1 MNTRTGFR
9 TSAPIEHPAAYAN
22 AIKRN
27 IIQNA
32 QKTFER
38 TYADAEAVLAFIGD
52 GRDYNDNGRVTYKE
66 GFLGSLAQAYD
77 SFGKLT
83 EGQVNAVRKCIVQ
96 REERRAEWAS
106 KQAALKA
113 DCKHLGEVGKK
124 ITLTLTIRHI
134 VVLDGIYG
142 ASYIYILEDADKNVV
157 IYKGKSDVMGW
168 KPDGSVREK
177 GDTFTV
183 TATVKDHGV
192 RDGVKQTVIQR
203 PKLVNPT

>member
-22 AIKRN
+22 AVKRN

-52 GRDYNDNGRVTYKE
+52 GREYNDNNRVTYKE
-66 GFLGSLAQAYD
+66 GFVGSLAQAYD

-106 KQAALKA
+106 KQAALNA
-113 DCKHLGEVGKK
+113 DRKHLGEVGEK
-124 ITLTLTIRHI
+124 ITVTLTVVHI

-142 ASYIYILEDADKNVV
+142 SNYIHICEDADKNVV
-157 IYKGKSDVMGW
+157 IYKGKASNF
-168 KPDGSVREK
+168 PLK
-177 GDTFTV
+177 GETATI
-183 TATVKDHGV
+183 TATVNNHAV
-192 RDGVKQTVIQR
+192 REGVKQTVIQR

>member
-1 MNTRTGFR
+1 MTIRCNR
-9 TSAPIEHPAAYAN
+9 SAAPIEHPAAYAN
-22 AIKRN
+22 AVKRN

-38 TYADAEAVLAFIGD
+38 TYADAEAVLAFID
-52 GRDYNDNGRVTYKE
+52 VGREYNDNNRVTYKE

-106 KQAALKA
+106 KKAALNA
-113 DCKHLGEVGKK
+113 DRVHLGEVGKK
-124 ITLTLTIRHI
+124 ITLTLTICHI
-134 VVLDGIYG
+134 VVLDTAFGTNF
-142 ASYIYILEDADKNVV
+142 IYIMEDADKNVV
-157 IYKGKSDVMGW
+157 IYKGKSDVISW
-168 KPDGSVREK
+168 TPDGSVRHK

-183 TATVKDHGV
+183 IATVKEHGV
-192 RDGVKQTVIQR
+192 RDGVKQTIIQR
-203 PKLVNPT
+203 PKAAK